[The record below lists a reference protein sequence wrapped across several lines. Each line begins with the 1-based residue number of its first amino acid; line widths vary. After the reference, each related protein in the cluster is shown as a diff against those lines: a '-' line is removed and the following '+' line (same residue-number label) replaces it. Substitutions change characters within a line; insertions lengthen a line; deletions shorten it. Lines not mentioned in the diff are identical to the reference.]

1 MQNILKQYE
10 ELQAQNRYID
20 MSRGK
25 PCDAQL
31 KLSEPMLS
39 FPVSGDIFKTKH
51 GVDTR
56 NYGIL
61 EGIDEARELMAEL
74 VGERFENTL
83 VIGSSS
89 LQLEYDTIARY
100 MQFGACG
107 EKPWSK
113 ASKFI
118 CLVPGYDRHFDICKH
133 FGIEMIPVQIDAS
146 EDQVIDEITS
156 IVKTDCNVKGI
167 WCVPQYT
174 NPSGIT
180 FSDTFVRALASMDT
194 AAPDFRIFWDNAYCV
209 HHLYEKPEKQ
219 DAVLPI
225 NVACESA
232 GNENRYIQFWSTS
245 KITFPGAGI
254 SAISS
259 SSKNIADFKNSLKVQ
274 MIGSDK
280 INQLRHVHFLKDK
293 KTTLRHM
300 SNHAEILRPKFDA
313 ASNILSTELAEYDC
327 VNWSKPKGGYFI
339 SFNSAPNT
347 ARQIVELCKNCG
359 VTLTPAGSTWPNM
372 CDVCDSN
379 IRIAP
384 SMPSIEELEFA
395 SKVLAVSTKI
405 AIEEVN

>member
-1 MQNILKQYE
+1 MQTILKQYE
-10 ELQAQNRYID
+10 ELQAQNKSID

-31 KLSEPMLS
+31 KLSEPMLNY
-39 FPVSGDIFKTKH
+39 PVSGDVFKTKH
-51 GVDTR
+51 GVDVR

-74 VGERFENTL
+74 VGEHLENTL

-100 MQFGACG
+100 MQFGVCG
-107 EKPWSK
+107 GTPWSK
-113 ASKFI
+113 STKFI
-118 CLVPGYDRHFDICKH
+118 CLVPGYDRHFDMCKH
-133 FGIEMIPVQIDAS
+133 FGIEMISIRIDTS
-146 EDQVIDEITS
+146 EEEAIDEITN
-156 IVKTDCNVKGI
+156 IVKDDCNVKGI
-167 WCVPQYT
+167 WCVPQYS

-180 FSDTFVRALASMDT
+180 FSDAFVKSLASMDT

-209 HHLYEKPEKQ
+209 HHFYDNFDKQ
-219 DAVLPI
+219 DDVMPI
-225 NVACESA
+225 NAACENA
-232 GNENRYIQFWSTS
+232 GTEDRYIQFWSTS

-254 SAISS
+254 SAISAS
-259 SSKNIADFKNSLKVQ
+259 TKNIEDFKSSLKIQ

-280 INQLRHVHFLKDK
+280 INQLRHVHFLKDRRR
-293 KTTLRHM
+293 TLQHM
-300 SNHAEILRPKFDA
+300 YKHAEILRPKFDIV
-313 ASNILSTELAEYDC
+313 SNILEDELHGYDN

-339 SFNSAPNT
+339 SYTSAPKT
-347 ARQIVELCKNCG
+347 ARRIVDLCKNCG

-372 CDVCDSN
+372 CDENDTN

-384 SMPSIEELEFA
+384 SMPSIDELTFA
-395 SKVLAVSTKI
+395 TKVLAISTKI

>member
-1 MQNILKQYE
+1 MQNIFKQYE

-25 PCDAQL
+25 PCDEQL
-31 KLSEPMLS
+31 KLSEPMLN
-39 FPVSGDIFKTKH
+39 FPMSGDIFKTKH

-74 VGERFENTL
+74 VGERFENTF

-89 LQLEYDTIARY
+89 LQLEYDTIARC
-100 MQFGACG
+100 MQFGVCG
-107 EKPWSK
+107 GVPWGK
-113 ASKFI
+113 TTKFI

-133 FGIEMIPVQIDAS
+133 FGIEMIPVQINTS
-146 EDQVIDEITS
+146 EEQAIDEIS
-156 IVKTDCNVKGI
+156 KIAKIDCSVKGI
-167 WCVPQYT
+167 WCVPQYS

-180 FSDTFVRALASMDT
+180 FSDTFVRALASMDA

-209 HHLYEKPEKQ
+209 HHLYDISDKQ

-225 NVACESA
+225 QVACENA

-293 KTTLRHM
+293 RRTLQHM
-300 SNHAEILRPKFDA
+300 YKHAEIMRPKFDIV
-313 ASNILSTELAEYDC
+313 SNILEDELHEYGN
-327 VNWSKPKGGYFI
+327 VNWGKPRGGYFI
-339 SFNSAPNT
+339 SFNSVPNT
-347 ARQIVELCKNCG
+347 ARRIVELCKNCG

-372 CDVCDSN
+372 CDVYDSN

-395 SKVLAVSTKI
+395 TKVLAISTKI
-405 AIEEVN
+405 AVEEVN